1 MRSARYLLLALGLA
15 AGQTAVASDFSANIG
30 FMSDYFFR
38 GVKQSESSAY
48 GGLDWEH
55 GSGFYAG
62 TWIADVELGL
72 EYDLYAGYSGS
83 VGDFTYGIGATG
95 YFYTDDFDETYLEA
109 NFSLGYAWFTL
120 DYAYGDYDVDDPD
133 GDDYDFLSAT
143 AEYEGFYG
151 TYGTWGRDFTGDYF
165 EVGYGT
171 EVSGIELGVAAIFS
185 DKDLAGGDSSETSFV
200 FTIGKTFDL

>member
-1 MRSARYLLLALGLA
+1 MRSARYLLLALGLT